1 VGTPFYESLKVIQ
14 DTVNA
19 LSGGRFVL
27 ELHPGGAI
35 VPAYQEFLGLHEG
48 ALDWGSG
55 NFGAV
60 LGTIP
65 LGSIYHQN
73 AARLPPYPYY
83 VFLKEQGADIANKW
97 IAAKGFDVMDLAGFG
112 ATPINPP
119 EIFLQSTKELN
130 TPADFKGMKI
140 RTFGYGGLPFEQ
152 WGAALTMLP
161 AAELYEATQR
171 GVLDAFEMSNFKTNY
186 DFGYH
191 EVTKYIYISPIRA
204 PSEHGMHPA
213 VKKSSWEALPDEFK
227 LLFASVAQA
236 EEVNFGIRMTM
247 AEGPTAEKMR
257 EYGCVV
263 QMLPMEI
270 VEAYAALY
278 DDAMTGTAAD
288 KPDMK
293 EMLEAQ
299 RAWAVMWNDIEGLP
313 SWSATPEEWRQY

>member
-1 VGTPFYESLKVIQ
+1 VGTPFYESLKRIQ
-14 DTVNA
+14 TAVNE
-19 LSGGRFVL
+19 LSQGRFVL
-27 ELHPGGAI
+27 QLHPGGAI
-35 VPAYQEFLGLHEG
+35 VPAYQEFLGQHEG

-55 NFGAV
+55 NFGSV
-60 LGTIP
+60 MGTIP

-73 AARLPPYPYY
+73 AARLPPYPYH
-83 VFLKEQGADIANKW
+83 VFLWEEGAAIANKW
-97 IAAKGFDVMDLAGFG
+97 IEAKGFDVMEIPG
-112 ATPINPP
+112 TSPVNPP

-204 PSEHGMHPA
+204 PSEGGMHPA
-213 VKKSSWEALPDEFK
+213 VKRSSFMALPDDLR
-227 LLFASVAQA
+227 LLFTTVAQA
-236 EEVNFGIRMTM
+236 EAVNFGIEMTM
-247 AEGPTAEKMR
+247 QEGPIAEKMR

-263 QMLPMEI
+263 QKLPMEI

-278 DDAMTGTAAD
+278 DEAMTGAAAD

-299 RAWAVMWNDIEGLP
+299 RAWAVKWNDTEGLP

>member
-1 VGTPFYESLKVIQ
+1 VGTPFYESLKRIQ
-14 DTVNA
+14 TTVNE

-48 ALDWGSG
+48 AIDWGSG

-60 LGTIP
+60 MGTIQ
-65 LGSIYHQN
+65 LGAIYHQN
-73 AARLPPYPYY
+73 AARLPPYPYH
-83 VFLKEQGADIANKW
+83 VFLWEEGAAIANKW
-97 IAAKGFDVMDLAGFG
+97 IAAKGFDVMDIPGG
-112 ATPINPP
+112 SPINPP

-161 AAELYEATQR
+161 ASELYEATQR
-171 GVLDAFEMSNFKTNY
+171 GVLDAFEMSSALTNY
-186 DFGYH
+186 LHAYH

-204 PSEHGMHPA
+204 PSEGGMHPA
-213 VKKSSWEALPDEFK
+213 VNKSRFMALPDDLK
-227 LLFASVAQA
+227 LLFTTVAKA
-236 EEVNFGIRMTM
+236 EAINFGIELTM
-247 AEGPTAEKMR
+247 QEAPTFEKMR
-257 EYGCVV
+257 EYGNIV
-263 QMLPMEI
+263 QKLPMEI
-270 VEAYAALY
+270 VTAYSELY
-278 DDAMTGTAAD
+278 DDAMDKVAAD

-299 RAWAVMWNDIEGLP
+299 RAWAAEWNDTLGLP
-313 SWSATPEEWRQY
+313 EWSAIPEEWRQY